1 MKDNHDLK
9 NLKNNSMKQIKSN
22 NIIDIP
28 IKFSEL
34 SEKISIK
41 VLSKEIDISKIK
53 IDFYVDVIVSTSPK
67 SVNTEI
73 SLNTNEIFFSLD
85 YSEIPFK
92 LNIGKFEILYEEK
105 SIQTVLIQI
114 VKDKNIFYKNL
125 LY

>member
-1 MKDNHDLK
+1 MKDNYDLK

-34 SEKISIK
+34 SEKISIT

-73 SLNTNEIFFSLD
+73 SLNTNEILFSLD

-92 LNIGKFEILYEEK
+92 LNIGKFEIFYEEK
-105 SIQTVLIQI
+105 IIQTVLIQI

>member
-1 MKDNHDLK
+1 MKDNYDLK

-34 SEKISIK
+34 SEKISIT

-67 SVNTEI
+67 SINT
-73 SLNTNEIFFSLD
+73 
-85 YSEIPFK
+85 
-92 LNIGKFEILYEEK
+92 
-105 SIQTVLIQI
+105 
-114 VKDKNIFYKNL
+114 
-125 LY
+125 